1 MPATDPG
8 GAVLGRRRPS
18 AAQAGSGGPALADA
32 RPAARGAASLAGAVP
47 GRYRG
52 RPGRLPRCPGCG
64 RSDHLCSHRAAGR
77 SHPRALA
84 PARGDGRC
92 PGMSRNAKVS
102 RKTKETELDVAVELD
117 GRGDAQVSTGIPF
130 FDHMLET
137 LAKHSALDVRIECKG
152 DLHIDQHHTVED
164 TGIALGSAIDE
175 ALGDRKGIA
184 RAGCFYFPLDE
195 ALARTVV
202 DLSGRSYLHWN
213 VSLDQGPRSAMD
225 ISVLEGFFKA
235 LADHTR
241 ANVHIDLL
249 TGRDFQHGA
258 DSVLKRF
265 ARALPLATSLGPQIA
280 SASPSTKGAL

>member
-1 MPATDPG
+1 
-8 GAVLGRRRPS
+8 
-18 AAQAGSGGPALADA
+18 
-32 RPAARGAASLAGAVP
+32 
-47 GRYRG
+47 
-52 RPGRLPRCPGCG
+52 
-64 RSDHLCSHRAAGR
+64 
-77 SHPRALA
+77 
-84 PARGDGRC
+84 
-92 PGMSRNAKVS
+92 MSRTAKIS

-117 GRGDAQVSTGIPF
+117 GRADAQVSTGIPF

-137 LAKHSALDVRIECKG
+137 LAMHSALDLRIECKG
-152 DLHIDQHHTVED
+152 VLHIDQHHTVED

-235 LADHTR
+235 IADNAR
-241 ANVHIDLL
+241 ANLHIDLL
-249 TGRDFQHGA
+249 TGRDFHHGA
-258 DSVLKRF
+258 EAVFKSF
-265 ARALPLATSLGPQIA
+265 ARALRQAVALDGRLSGVV
-280 SASPSTKGAL
+280 PSTKGVL